1 MDLAKLK
8 AGLKKDFISSSSTE
22 DLQKLKVKYLG
33 KKGKITNLS
42 KQLGKLDIKQ
52 RPKAGKKIN
61 ELKLLFEELNQS
73 ASQKIEKKE
82 LETAI
87 SKEQIDVSLPVDTNY
102 IGGLHP
108 ITRTI
113 EKICSYFSAKGYL
126 IEDGPE
132 IESEYYNFDALNIP
146 PEHPARQEFD
156 TFYVEKSKNKIGE
169 PNVLRTHTSPVQI
182 RHMEKNNGVPCRIIV
197 PGKVFR
203 SDYDQTHTPM
213 FNQLEGLAIDKDINM
228 GHLKW
233 TLEEFCRVF
242 FDIDD
247 VVLRFRSSHFPFTEP
262 SAEVD
267 IKCSWDDGLLKL
279 GQGESWL
286 EILGSGM
293 VHPNVLMACNVDPSV
308 YQGFALG
315 MGIDRLAM
323 LKYGIPDLS
332 SFFDSDIRWL
342 DHYGFDPLHKP
353 SIHNGL

>member
-8 AGLKKDFISSSSTE
+8 AGLKKDFISSSSSE

-87 SKEQIDVSLPVDTNY
+87 SKEQIDVSLPVDSNH

-146 PEHPARQEFD
+146 QDHPARDMHD
-156 TFYVEKSKNKIGE
+156 TFYLDSGKL
-169 PNVLRTHTSPVQI
+169 LRTHTSPVQI
-182 RHMEKNNGVPCRIIV
+182 HAIEKHKVPLKILC
-197 PGKVFR
+197 PGKVYR
-203 SDYDQTHTPM
+203 SDSDPTHTPM
-213 FNQLEGLAIDKDINM
+213 FHQVEGLLIDENVNF
-228 GHLKW
+228 GNLKKE
-233 TLEEFCRVF
+233 LIDFLNYF
-242 FDIDD
+242 FEKNLQ
-247 VVLRFRSSHFPFTEP
+247 VRFRPSYFPFTEP

-267 IKCSWDDGLLKL
+267 IMDKKG
-279 GQGESWL
+279 WL
-286 EILGSGM
+286 EIMGCGM
-293 VHPNVLMACNVDPSV
+293 VHPNVLEMSGIDSKK
-308 YQGFALG
+308 YSGFAFGLG
-315 MGIDRLAM
+315 IERMAKLDFSINDMRVLFEND
-323 LKYGIPDLS
+323 LKAISG
-332 SFFDSDIRWL
+332 
-342 DHYGFDPLHKP
+342 K
-353 SIHNGL
+353 

>member
-73 ASQKIEKKE
+73 ASRKIEKKE

-87 SKEQIDVSLPVDTNY
+87 SKEQIDVSLPVDSNY

-146 PEHPARQEFD
+146 QDHPARDMHD
-156 TFYVEKSKNKIGE
+156 TFYLDSGKL
-169 PNVLRTHTSPVQI
+169 LRTHTSPVQI
-182 RHMEKNNGVPCRIIV
+182 HAIEKHKVPLKILC
-197 PGKVFR
+197 PGKVYR
-203 SDYDQTHTPM
+203 SDSDPTHTPM
-213 FNQLEGLAIDKDINM
+213 FHQVEGLLIDENVNF
-228 GHLKW
+228 GNLKKE
-233 TLEEFCRVF
+233 LIDFLNYF
-242 FDIDD
+242 FEKNLQ
-247 VVLRFRSSHFPFTEP
+247 VRFRPSYFPFTEP

-267 IKCSWDDGLLKL
+267 IMDKKG
-279 GQGESWL
+279 WL
-286 EILGSGM
+286 EIMGCGM
-293 VHPNVLMACNVDPSV
+293 VHPNVLEMSGIDSKK
-308 YQGFALG
+308 YSGFAFGLG
-315 MGIDRLAM
+315 IERMAKLDFSINDMRVLFEND
-323 LKYGIPDLS
+323 LKAISG
-332 SFFDSDIRWL
+332 
-342 DHYGFDPLHKP
+342 K
-353 SIHNGL
+353 

>member
-8 AGLKKDFISSSSTE
+8 AGLKKDFISSSSSE

-33 KKGKITNLS
+33 KKGKISNLS

-87 SKEQIDVSLPVDTNY
+87 SKEKIDVSLPVDSNY

-146 PEHPARQEFD
+146 QDHPARDMHD
-156 TFYVEKSKNKIGE
+156 TFYLDSGKL
-169 PNVLRTHTSPVQI
+169 LRTHTSPVQI
-182 RHMEKNNGVPCRIIV
+182 HAIEKHKVPLKILC
-197 PGKVFR
+197 PGKVYR
-203 SDYDQTHTPM
+203 SDSDPTHTPM
-213 FNQLEGLAIDKDINM
+213 FHQVEGLLIDENVNF
-228 GHLKW
+228 GNLKKE
-233 TLEEFCRVF
+233 LIDFLNYF
-242 FDIDD
+242 FEKNLQ
-247 VVLRFRSSHFPFTEP
+247 VRFRPSYFPFTEP

-267 IKCSWDDGLLKL
+267 IMDKKG
-279 GQGESWL
+279 WL
-286 EILGSGM
+286 EIMGCGM
-293 VHPNVLMACNVDPSV
+293 VHPNVLEMSGIDSKK
-308 YQGFALG
+308 YSGFAFGLG
-315 MGIDRLAM
+315 IERMAKLDFSINDMRVLFEND
-323 LKYGIPDLS
+323 LKAISG
-332 SFFDSDIRWL
+332 
-342 DHYGFDPLHKP
+342 K
-353 SIHNGL
+353 

>member
-8 AGLKKDFISSSSTE
+8 AGLKKDFISSSSSE

-73 ASQKIEKKE
+73 ASQKIEKIE

-87 SKEQIDVSLPVDTNY
+87 SKEHIDVSLPVDSNY

-146 PEHPARQEFD
+146 QDHPARDMHD
-156 TFYVEKSKNKIGE
+156 TFYLDSGKL
-169 PNVLRTHTSPVQI
+169 LRTHTSPVQI
-182 RHMEKNNGVPCRIIV
+182 HAIEKHKVPLKILC
-197 PGKVFR
+197 PGKVYR
-203 SDYDQTHTPM
+203 SDSDPTHTPM
-213 FNQLEGLAIDKDINM
+213 FHQVEGLLIDENVNF
-228 GHLKW
+228 GNLKKE
-233 TLEEFCRVF
+233 LIDFLNYF
-242 FDIDD
+242 FEKNLQ
-247 VVLRFRSSHFPFTEP
+247 VRFRPSYFPFTEP

-267 IKCSWDDGLLKL
+267 IMDKKG
-279 GQGESWL
+279 WL
-286 EILGSGM
+286 EIMGCGM
-293 VHPNVLMACNVDPSV
+293 VHPNVLEMSGIDSKK
-308 YQGFALG
+308 YSGFAFGLG
-315 MGIDRLAM
+315 IERMAKLDFSINDMRVLFEND
-323 LKYGIPDLS
+323 LKAISG
-332 SFFDSDIRWL
+332 
-342 DHYGFDPLHKP
+342 K
-353 SIHNGL
+353 

>member
-33 KKGKITNLS
+33 KKGKISNLS

-73 ASQKIEKKE
+73 VSQKIEKKE

-87 SKEQIDVSLPVDTNY
+87 SKEQIDVSLPVDSNY

-146 PEHPARQEFD
+146 QDHPARDMHD
-156 TFYVEKSKNKIGE
+156 TFYLDSGKL
-169 PNVLRTHTSPVQI
+169 LRTHTSPVQI
-182 RHMEKNNGVPCRIIV
+182 HAIEKHKVPLKILC
-197 PGKVFR
+197 PGKVYR
-203 SDYDQTHTPM
+203 SDSDPTHTPM
-213 FNQLEGLAIDKDINM
+213 FHQVEGLLIDENVNF
-228 GHLKW
+228 GNLKKE
-233 TLEEFCRVF
+233 LIDFLNYF
-242 FDIDD
+242 FEKNLQ
-247 VVLRFRSSHFPFTEP
+247 VRFRPSYFPFTEP

-267 IKCSWDDGLLKL
+267 IMDKKG
-279 GQGESWL
+279 WL
-286 EILGSGM
+286 EIMGCGM
-293 VHPNVLMACNVDPSV
+293 VHPNVLEMSGIDSKK
-308 YQGFALG
+308 YSGFAFGLG
-315 MGIDRLAM
+315 IERMAKLDFSINDMRVLFEND
-323 LKYGIPDLS
+323 LKAISG
-332 SFFDSDIRWL
+332 
-342 DHYGFDPLHKP
+342 K
-353 SIHNGL
+353 

>member
-73 ASQKIEKKE
+73 ASRKIEKKE

-87 SKEQIDVSLPVDTNY
+87 SEEHIDVSLPVDSNY

-146 PEHPARQEFD
+146 QDHPARDMHD
-156 TFYVEKSKNKIGE
+156 TFYLDSGKL
-169 PNVLRTHTSPVQI
+169 LRTHTSPVQI
-182 RHMEKNNGVPCRIIV
+182 HAIEKHKVPLKILC
-197 PGKVFR
+197 PGKVYR
-203 SDYDQTHTPM
+203 SDSDPTHTPM
-213 FNQLEGLAIDKDINM
+213 FHQVEGLLIDENVNF
-228 GHLKW
+228 GNLKKE
-233 TLEEFCRVF
+233 LIDFLNYF
-242 FDIDD
+242 FEKNLQ
-247 VVLRFRSSHFPFTEP
+247 VRFRPSYFPFTEP

-267 IKCSWDDGLLKL
+267 IMDKKG
-279 GQGESWL
+279 WL
-286 EILGSGM
+286 EIMGCGM
-293 VHPNVLMACNVDPSV
+293 VHPNVLEMSGIDSKK
-308 YQGFALG
+308 YSGFAFGLG
-315 MGIDRLAM
+315 IERMAKLDFSINDMRVLFEND
-323 LKYGIPDLS
+323 LKAISG
-332 SFFDSDIRWL
+332 
-342 DHYGFDPLHKP
+342 K
-353 SIHNGL
+353 

>member
-8 AGLKKDFISSSSTE
+8 EGLKKDFISSSSSE
-22 DLQKLKVKYLG
+22 DLQKLKIKYLG

-61 ELKLLFEELNQS
+61 EIKLLFEELNQS

-87 SKEQIDVSLPVDTNY
+87 SKEQIDVSLPVDSNH

-146 PEHPARQEFD
+146 QDHPARDMHD
-156 TFYVEKSKNKIGE
+156 TFYLDSGKL
-169 PNVLRTHTSPVQI
+169 LRTHTSPVQI
-182 RHMEKNNGVPCRIIV
+182 HAIEKHKVPLKILC
-197 PGKVFR
+197 PGKVYR
-203 SDYDQTHTPM
+203 SDSDPTHTPM
-213 FNQLEGLAIDKDINM
+213 FHQVEGLLIDENVNF
-228 GHLKW
+228 GNLKKE
-233 TLEEFCRVF
+233 LIDFLNYF
-242 FDIDD
+242 FEKNLQ
-247 VVLRFRSSHFPFTEP
+247 VRFRPSYFPFTEP

-267 IKCSWDDGLLKL
+267 IMDKKG
-279 GQGESWL
+279 WL
-286 EILGSGM
+286 EIMGCGM
-293 VHPNVLMACNVDPSV
+293 VHPNVLDMSGIDSKK
-308 YQGFALG
+308 YSGFAFGLG
-315 MGIDRLAM
+315 IERMAKLDFSINDMRVLFEND
-323 LKYGIPDLS
+323 LKAISG
-332 SFFDSDIRWL
+332 
-342 DHYGFDPLHKP
+342 K
-353 SIHNGL
+353 

>member
-8 AGLKKDFISSSSTE
+8 AGLKKDFISSSSSE

-87 SKEQIDVSLPVDTNY
+87 SKEKIDVSLPVDSNY

-146 PEHPARQEFD
+146 QDHPARDMHD
-156 TFYVEKSKNKIGE
+156 TFYLDSGKL
-169 PNVLRTHTSPVQI
+169 LRTHTSPVQI
-182 RHMEKNNGVPCRIIV
+182 HAIEKHKVPLKILC
-197 PGKVFR
+197 PGKVYR
-203 SDYDQTHTPM
+203 SDSDPTHTPM
-213 FNQLEGLAIDKDINM
+213 FHQVEGLLIDENVNF
-228 GHLKW
+228 GNLKKE
-233 TLEEFCRVF
+233 LIDFLNYF
-242 FDIDD
+242 FEKNLQ
-247 VVLRFRSSHFPFTEP
+247 VRFRPSYFPFTEP

-267 IKCSWDDGLLKL
+267 IMDKKG
-279 GQGESWL
+279 WL
-286 EILGSGM
+286 EIMGCGM
-293 VHPNVLMACNVDPSV
+293 VHPNVLEMSGIDSKK
-308 YQGFALG
+308 YSGFAFGLG
-315 MGIDRLAM
+315 IERMAKLDFSINDMRVLFEND
-323 LKYGIPDLS
+323 LKAISG
-332 SFFDSDIRWL
+332 
-342 DHYGFDPLHKP
+342 K
-353 SIHNGL
+353 

>member
-82 LETAI
+82 LEMAI
-87 SKEQIDVSLPVDTNY
+87 SKEQIDVSLPVDSNH

-146 PEHPARQEFD
+146 QDHPARDMHD
-156 TFYVEKSKNKIGE
+156 TFYLDSGKL
-169 PNVLRTHTSPVQI
+169 LRTHTSPVQI
-182 RHMEKNNGVPCRIIV
+182 HAIEKHKVPLKILC
-197 PGKVFR
+197 PGKVYR
-203 SDYDQTHTPM
+203 SDSDPTHTPM
-213 FNQLEGLAIDKDINM
+213 FHQVEGLLIDENVNF
-228 GHLKW
+228 GNLKKE
-233 TLEEFCRVF
+233 LIDFLNYF
-242 FDIDD
+242 FEKNLQ
-247 VVLRFRSSHFPFTEP
+247 VRFRPSYFPFTEP

-267 IKCSWDDGLLKL
+267 IMDKKG
-279 GQGESWL
+279 WL
-286 EILGSGM
+286 EIMGCGM
-293 VHPNVLMACNVDPSV
+293 VHPNVLEMSGIDSKK
-308 YQGFALG
+308 YSGFAFGLG
-315 MGIDRLAM
+315 IERMAKLDFSINDMRVLFEND
-323 LKYGIPDLS
+323 LKAISG
-332 SFFDSDIRWL
+332 
-342 DHYGFDPLHKP
+342 K
-353 SIHNGL
+353 

>member
-8 AGLKKDFISSSSTE
+8 AGLKKDFISSSSSE

-73 ASQKIEKKE
+73 VSQKIEKKE

-87 SKEQIDVSLPVDTNY
+87 SKEQIDVSLPVDSNY

-146 PEHPARQEFD
+146 QDHPARDMHD
-156 TFYVEKSKNKIGE
+156 TFYLDSGKL
-169 PNVLRTHTSPVQI
+169 LRTHTSPVQI
-182 RHMEKNNGVPCRIIV
+182 HAIEKHKVPLKILC
-197 PGKVFR
+197 PGKVYR
-203 SDYDQTHTPM
+203 SDSDPTHTPM
-213 FNQLEGLAIDKDINM
+213 FHQVEGLLIDENVNF
-228 GHLKW
+228 GNLKKEL
-233 TLEEFCRVF
+233 TDFLNYF
-242 FDIDD
+242 FEKNLQ
-247 VVLRFRSSHFPFTEP
+247 VRFRPSYFPFTEP

-267 IKCSWDDGLLKL
+267 IMDKKG
-279 GQGESWL
+279 WL
-286 EILGSGM
+286 EIMGCGM
-293 VHPNVLMACNVDPSV
+293 VHPNVLEMSGIDSKK
-308 YQGFALG
+308 YSGFAFGLG
-315 MGIDRLAM
+315 IERMAKLDFSINDMRVLFEND
-323 LKYGIPDLS
+323 LKAISG
-332 SFFDSDIRWL
+332 
-342 DHYGFDPLHKP
+342 K
-353 SIHNGL
+353 

>member
-8 AGLKKDFISSSSTE
+8 ADLKKDFISSSSSE

-42 KQLGKLDIKQ
+42 KQLVKLEVKQ

-73 ASQKIEKKE
+73 VSQKIEKKE

-87 SKEQIDVSLPVDTNY
+87 SKEQIDVSLPVDSNY

-146 PEHPARQEFD
+146 KDHPARDMHD
-156 TFYVEKSKNKIGE
+156 TFYLDSGKL
-169 PNVLRTHTSPVQI
+169 LRTHTSPVQI
-182 RHMEKNNGVPCRIIV
+182 HAIEKHKVPLKILC
-197 PGKVFR
+197 PGKVYR
-203 SDYDQTHTPM
+203 SDSDPTHTPM
-213 FNQLEGLAIDKDINM
+213 FHQVEGLLIDENVNF
-228 GHLKW
+228 GNLKKE
-233 TLEEFCRVF
+233 LIDFLNYF
-242 FDIDD
+242 FEKKLQ
-247 VVLRFRSSHFPFTEP
+247 VRFRPSYFPFTEP

-267 IKCSWDDGLLKL
+267 IMDKKG
-279 GQGESWL
+279 WL
-286 EILGSGM
+286 EIMGCGM
-293 VHPNVLMACNVDPSV
+293 VHPNVLEMSGIDSKK
-308 YQGFALG
+308 YSGFAFGLG
-315 MGIDRLAM
+315 IERMAKLDFSINDMRVLFEND
-323 LKYGIPDLS
+323 LKAISG
-332 SFFDSDIRWL
+332 
-342 DHYGFDPLHKP
+342 K
-353 SIHNGL
+353 

>member
-8 AGLKKDFISSSSTE
+8 AGLKKDFISSSSSE
-22 DLQKLKVKYLG
+22 DLQTLKVKYLG

-146 PEHPARQEFD
+146 QDHPARDMHD
-156 TFYVEKSKNKIGE
+156 TFYLDSGKL
-169 PNVLRTHTSPVQI
+169 LRTHTSPVQI
-182 RHMEKNNGVPCRIIV
+182 HAIEKHKVPLKILC
-197 PGKVFR
+197 PGKVYR
-203 SDYDQTHTPM
+203 SDSDPTHTPM
-213 FNQLEGLAIDKDINM
+213 FHQVEGLLIDENVNF
-228 GHLKW
+228 GNLKKE
-233 TLEEFCRVF
+233 LIDFLNYF
-242 FDIDD
+242 FEKNLQ
-247 VVLRFRSSHFPFTEP
+247 VRFRPSYFPFTEP

-267 IKCSWDDGLLKL
+267 IMDKKG
-279 GQGESWL
+279 WL
-286 EILGSGM
+286 EIMGCGM
-293 VHPNVLMACNVDPSV
+293 VHPNVLEMSGIDSKK
-308 YQGFALG
+308 YSGFAFGLG
-315 MGIDRLAM
+315 IERMAKLDFSINDMRVLFEND
-323 LKYGIPDLS
+323 LKAISG
-332 SFFDSDIRWL
+332 
-342 DHYGFDPLHKP
+342 K
-353 SIHNGL
+353 

>member
-8 AGLKKDFISSSSTE
+8 AGLKKDFISSSSSE
-22 DLQKLKVKYLG
+22 DLQTLKVKYLG

-87 SKEQIDVSLPVDTNY
+87 SKEQIDVSLPVDSNY

-146 PEHPARQEFD
+146 QDHPARDMHD
-156 TFYVEKSKNKIGE
+156 TFYLESGKL
-169 PNVLRTHTSPVQI
+169 LRTHTSPVQI
-182 RHMEKNNGVPCRIIV
+182 HAIEKHKVPLKILC
-197 PGKVFR
+197 PGKVYR
-203 SDYDQTHTPM
+203 SDSDPTHTPM
-213 FNQLEGLAIDKDINM
+213 FHQVEGLLIDENVNF
-228 GHLKW
+228 GNLKKE
-233 TLEEFCRVF
+233 LIDFLNYF
-242 FDIDD
+242 FEKNLQ
-247 VVLRFRSSHFPFTEP
+247 VRFRPSYFPFTEP

-267 IKCSWDDGLLKL
+267 IMDKKG
-279 GQGESWL
+279 WL
-286 EILGSGM
+286 EIMGCGM
-293 VHPNVLMACNVDPSV
+293 VHPNVLEMSGIDSKK
-308 YQGFALG
+308 YSGFAFGLG
-315 MGIDRLAM
+315 IERMAKLDFSINDMRVLFEND
-323 LKYGIPDLS
+323 LKAISG
-332 SFFDSDIRWL
+332 
-342 DHYGFDPLHKP
+342 K
-353 SIHNGL
+353 

>member
-82 LETAI
+82 LEMAI
-87 SKEQIDVSLPVDTNY
+87 SKEQIDVSLPVDSNH

-146 PEHPARQEFD
+146 QDHPARDMHD
-156 TFYVEKSKNKIGE
+156 TFYLDSGKL
-169 PNVLRTHTSPVQI
+169 LRTHTSPVQI
-182 RHMEKNNGVPCRIIV
+182 HAIEKHKAPLKILC
-197 PGKVFR
+197 PGKVYR
-203 SDYDQTHTPM
+203 SDSDPTHTPM
-213 FNQLEGLAIDKDINM
+213 FHQVEGLLIDENVNF
-228 GHLKW
+228 GNLKKE
-233 TLEEFCRVF
+233 LIDFLNYF
-242 FDIDD
+242 FEKNLQ
-247 VVLRFRSSHFPFTEP
+247 VRFRPSYFPFTEP

-267 IKCSWDDGLLKL
+267 IMDKKG
-279 GQGESWL
+279 WL
-286 EILGSGM
+286 EIMGCGM
-293 VHPNVLMACNVDPSV
+293 VHPNVLEMSGIDSKK
-308 YQGFALG
+308 YSGFAFGLG
-315 MGIDRLAM
+315 IERMAKLDFSINDMRVLFEND
-323 LKYGIPDLS
+323 LKAISG
-332 SFFDSDIRWL
+332 
-342 DHYGFDPLHKP
+342 K
-353 SIHNGL
+353 

>member
-61 ELKLLFEELNQS
+61 ELKLLFEELNLS

-87 SKEQIDVSLPVDTNY
+87 SKEQIDVSLPVDSNY

-146 PEHPARQEFD
+146 QDHPARDMHD
-156 TFYVEKSKNKIGE
+156 TFYLDSGKL
-169 PNVLRTHTSPVQI
+169 LRTHTSPVQI
-182 RHMEKNNGVPCRIIV
+182 HAIEKHKVPLKILC
-197 PGKVFR
+197 PGKVYR
-203 SDYDQTHTPM
+203 SDSDPTHTPM
-213 FNQLEGLAIDKDINM
+213 FHQVEGLLIDENVNF
-228 GHLKW
+228 GNLKKE
-233 TLEEFCRVF
+233 LIDFLNYF
-242 FDIDD
+242 FEKNLQ
-247 VVLRFRSSHFPFTEP
+247 VRFRPSYFPFTEP

-267 IKCSWDDGLLKL
+267 IMDKKG
-279 GQGESWL
+279 WL
-286 EILGSGM
+286 EIMGCGM
-293 VHPNVLMACNVDPSV
+293 VHPNVLEMSGIDSKK
-308 YQGFALG
+308 YSGFAFGLG
-315 MGIDRLAM
+315 IERMAKLDFSINDMRVLFEND
-323 LKYGIPDLS
+323 LKAISG
-332 SFFDSDIRWL
+332 
-342 DHYGFDPLHKP
+342 K
-353 SIHNGL
+353 

>member
-1 MDLAKLK
+1 M
-8 AGLKKDFISSSSTE
+8 
-22 DLQKLKVKYLG
+22 
-33 KKGKITNLS
+33 
-42 KQLGKLDIKQ
+42 
-52 RPKAGKKIN
+52 
-61 ELKLLFEELNQS
+61 
-73 ASQKIEKKE
+73 EKK
-82 LETAI
+82 
-87 SKEQIDVSLPVDTNY
+87 
-102 IGGLHP
+102 
-108 ITRTI
+108 
-113 EKICSYFSAKGYL
+113 
-126 IEDGPE
+126 
-132 IESEYYNFDALNIP
+132 
-146 PEHPARQEFD
+146 
-156 TFYVEKSKNKIGE
+156 
-169 PNVLRTHTSPVQI
+169 
-182 RHMEKNNGVPCRIIV
+182 NGVPCRIIV

-308 YQGFALG
+308 YQGFAFG

-323 LKYGIPDLS
+323 LKYGIPDLR

>member
-8 AGLKKDFISSSSTE
+8 AGLKKDFISSSSSE
-22 DLQKLKVKYLG
+22 DLQTLKVKYLG

-146 PEHPARQEFD
+146 LDHPARDMHD
-156 TFYVEKSKNKIGE
+156 TFYLDSGKL
-169 PNVLRTHTSPVQI
+169 LRTHTSPVQI
-182 RHMEKNNGVPCRIIV
+182 HAIEKHKVPLKILC
-197 PGKVFR
+197 PGKVYR
-203 SDYDQTHTPM
+203 SDSDPTHTPM
-213 FNQLEGLAIDKDINM
+213 FHQVEGLLIDENVNF
-228 GHLKW
+228 GNLKKE
-233 TLEEFCRVF
+233 LIDFLNYF
-242 FDIDD
+242 FEKNLQ
-247 VVLRFRSSHFPFTEP
+247 VRFRPSYFPFTEP

-267 IKCSWDDGLLKL
+267 IMDKKG
-279 GQGESWL
+279 WL
-286 EILGSGM
+286 EIMGCGM
-293 VHPNVLMACNVDPSV
+293 VHPNVLEMSGIDSKK
-308 YQGFALG
+308 YSGFAFGLG
-315 MGIDRLAM
+315 IERMAKLDFSINDMRVLFEND
-323 LKYGIPDLS
+323 LKAISG
-332 SFFDSDIRWL
+332 
-342 DHYGFDPLHKP
+342 K
-353 SIHNGL
+353 

>member
-8 AGLKKDFISSSSTE
+8 AGLKKDFISSSSSE

-61 ELKLLFEELNQS
+61 ELKLLFEELNLS

-87 SKEQIDVSLPVDTNY
+87 SKEQIDVSLPVDSNY

-146 PEHPARQEFD
+146 QDHPARDMHD
-156 TFYVEKSKNKIGE
+156 TFYLDSGKL
-169 PNVLRTHTSPVQI
+169 LRTHTSPVQI
-182 RHMEKNNGVPCRIIV
+182 HAIEKHKVPLKILC
-197 PGKVFR
+197 PGKVYR
-203 SDYDQTHTPM
+203 SDSDPTHTPM
-213 FNQLEGLAIDKDINM
+213 FHQVEGLLIDENVNF
-228 GHLKW
+228 GNLKKE
-233 TLEEFCRVF
+233 LIDFLNYF
-242 FDIDD
+242 FEKNLQ
-247 VVLRFRSSHFPFTEP
+247 VRFRPSYFPFTEP

-267 IKCSWDDGLLKL
+267 IMDKKG
-279 GQGESWL
+279 WL
-286 EILGSGM
+286 EIMGCGM
-293 VHPNVLMACNVDPSV
+293 VHPNVLEMSGIDSKK
-308 YQGFALG
+308 YSGFAFGLG
-315 MGIDRLAM
+315 IERMAKLDFSINDMRVLFEND
-323 LKYGIPDLS
+323 LKAISG
-332 SFFDSDIRWL
+332 
-342 DHYGFDPLHKP
+342 K
-353 SIHNGL
+353 